1 MTFCVLEALPKALEM
16 SSCHSEAL
24 SGLLGG
30 LPVVIEGLPKGLEVG
45 IRGINF
51 IMPVNKT

>member
-30 LPVVIEGLPKGLEVG
+30 LPVVIEGLSSQVSLWMENVG
-45 IRGINF
+45 KPR
-51 IMPVNKT
+51 TRR